1 MLEGMVHY
9 LGRYGYLMKRVA
21 VGMFFCGYFIGNR
34 YASDSVMFWLV
45 DALKYSEAE
54 LPNMLFNPKL

>member
-1 MLEGMVHY
+1 MVWLFYEGY
-9 LGRYGYLMKRVA
+9 F
-21 VGMFFCGYFIGNR
+21 VGMFFCVYFIGNR

-45 DALKYSEAE
+45 DVLKYSEAE